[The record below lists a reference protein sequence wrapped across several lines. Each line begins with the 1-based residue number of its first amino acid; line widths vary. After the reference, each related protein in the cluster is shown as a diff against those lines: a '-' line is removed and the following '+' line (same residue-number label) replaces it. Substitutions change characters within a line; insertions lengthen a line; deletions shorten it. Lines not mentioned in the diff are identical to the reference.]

1 MTFPKPRRPD
11 WPEITWTYSP
21 DDPSGHGPRI
31 LGINPWIY
39 DFAAYNLWSRPV
51 GLLACLHMFRQ
62 AGCPIALLDCMDQ
75 TWADIPWPK
84 QHVHG
89 RGKYPREFQPPPQCL
104 RHIPRRFARYGL
116 PLEAVN
122 RALQHFSPPPDAVFI
137 GSSMTYRYLGIITVI
152 EILRTLWPRVPIILG
167 GVYATLCTRHSAGLE
182 ADLVIQGPLERA
194 DNWQAVWNLLGNS
207 PPLQSPDAGFGLSLD
222 LYSHADFAPV
232 LGSRGCPF
240 HCPYCASNTLY
251 PGFRQSKFDKIT
263 ALAQSQ
269 YDLGVRDFAFY
280 DDALLVHPQTW
291 LHEFLAWAEG
301 KGIRLH
307 TPNAL
312 HVRLLN
318 SELCRRLVKAGLTT
332 VRLGLE
338 TSDFDHRLDA
348 KLSHAQWQRGL
359 QNLFQAGIR
368 PSQVKAYVLFGLPFQ
383 EPDEVLRTVNTAHKA
398 GIRAELALY
407 SPIPDSPLFAQA
419 CTASEYD
426 LENEPLFH
434 NNSIWPCV
442 PGGYSPQSHRYWN
455 SILADH

>member
-1 MTFPKPRRPD
+1 
-11 WPEITWTYSP
+11 
-21 DDPSGHGPRI
+21 
-31 LGINPWIY
+31 
-39 DFAAYNLWSRPV
+39 
-51 GLLACLHMFRQ
+51 
-62 AGCPIALLDCMDQ
+62 
-75 TWADIPWPK
+75 
-84 QHVHG
+84 
-89 RGKYPREFQPPPQCL
+89 
-104 RHIPRRFARYGL
+104 
-116 PLEAVN
+116 
-122 RALQHFSPPPDAVFI
+122 
-137 GSSMTYRYLGIITVI
+137 
-152 EILRTLWPRVPIILG
+152 
-167 GVYATLCTRHSAGLE
+167 
-182 ADLVIQGPLERA
+182 
-194 DNWQAVWNLLGNS
+194 
-207 PPLQSPDAGFGLSLD
+207 
-222 LYSHADFAPV
+222 
-232 LGSRGCPF
+232 
-240 HCPYCASNTLY
+240 LY

-280 DDALLVHPQTW
+280 DDALLVHPQAW

-312 HVRLLN
+312 HVRLL
-318 SELCRRLVKAGLTT
+318 SAELCRRLVRAGLTT

-348 KLSHAQWQRGL
+348 KLSHAQWRRGL
-359 QNLFQAGIR
+359 RNLFQAGVR

-407 SPIPDSPLFAQA
+407 SPIPRSPLFAQA
-419 CTASEYD
+419 CAASEYD